1 MSAMTLEGWCKTTA
15 EQKPTP
21 LEDIRFYLT
30 DQDRLHLEQAEVYLQ
45 ENGQREMMVD
55 ADLDTLDLHMSEGY
69 GPLADCMFRVYL
81 GGVEHRG
88 QFHLVG
94 HRASDGS
101 LIYTNA
107 VLIDQLIN

>member
-21 LEDIRFYLT
+21 LEDIRFSLT
-30 DQDRLHLEQAEVYLQ
+30 DDNRLHLEQAEVYLQ
-45 ENGQREMMVD
+45 ENHQKDMMVD
-55 ADLDTLDLHMSEGY
+55 ADLNTLDVRMPDGV

-81 GGVEHRG
+81 GGPEHRG

-94 HRASDGS
+94 HSARDGS

-107 VLIDQLIN
+107 VLIDQLIS